1 MRKLL
6 ILFLFTGA
14 VFDFW
19 HMRRAWGQQQERTT
33 IQKTLQMAD
42 ASPLSAVASVG
53 TQRREDDLP
62 ALAASPDG
70 SLWLVWQ
77 SYADRRDEIGIRQYR
92 DGTWGN
98 LQWVPNTS
106 GDVWLPQI
114 AVDQRN
120 RPWIVWSQQQDGNWD
135 LYARYYDP
143 EDELWG
149 PMVRLTDHPMPD
161 INPRLA
167 SNTKG
172 EFALVWQGFRHK
184 DSNIY
189 LKTFHSGEWSETVQ
203 ITGRPANEWEPAVA
217 LDSGGTAWVT
227 YDSYENGNYDVYLAG
242 AKGGEVTVPEMAVAE
257 SPLFEARPTVVVDKQ
272 DRVWVAWESGGA
284 NWGKDTG
291 YNLRPGEV
299 GVGLGGERE
308 VKIRCYVGGRWQAPA
323 TPLRAAFHQSESR
336 RTHEPYIFVDSNGTL
351 WVAAKR
357 QMRVSQDASSPVR
370 TASDNKTSPLALGT
384 QWTSPYGEYWLTH
397 YNSNGWSAA
406 RPIPESW
413 GRMSTR
419 IAAVSAVDGGVWLAW
434 PTDNRRAEFA
444 RRAIRH
450 EVFAGRMSPA
460 PPPRP
465 PSLITPE
472 VERVEV
478 KAGHTNEAADLDAIR
493 SYRTSVSGRSVQI
506 VRGDLHRH
514 TDLSGDGGHDGSLQD
529 FYRYMID
536 AASMDFGA
544 STDHQGGS
552 HDYWWWYSQKMT
564 DMYHI
569 PGAYVSLFGFERSVP
584 YPGGHHN
591 VLYSNRSGRVI
602 PYFMRGGVSQYRLG
616 ASPQGDEPGV
626 TPRPVRNEEGE
637 IISNGVVAN
646 DTLLLYEEVRRMGGL
661 AIPHTSGTDQG
672 NDWRYNNPEFVPVV
686 EIFQGA
692 RTSYEYPGAPLSA
705 KSPADSPSG
714 YQPDGFVRN
723 AWDKG
728 RRLGIIASSDHFS
741 THYAYAMVYTDR
753 STREG
758 ILDAIRRRHTY
769 GATDNIL
776 LDVRMGGY
784 FMGDE
789 FRVDGPLR
797 IKVKVRGTRALEKVH
812 IIRGGKILYTRQPDT
827 QEVTFEYTDTSAPSG
842 TQYYYVRV
850 EQVDKQLAWSSPC
863 WVNH

>member
-14 VFDFW
+14 VFVFW
-19 HMRRAWGQQQERTT
+19 HTRRAWGQQQERTT

-62 ALAASPDG
+62 SLAASPDG

-149 PMVRLTDHPMPD
+149 PMLRLTDHPMPD

-189 LKTFHSGEWSETVQ
+189 LKT
-203 ITGRPANEWEPAVA
+203 
-217 LDSGGTAWVT
+217 
-227 YDSYENGNYDVYLAG
+227 
-242 AKGGEVTVPEMAVAE
+242 
-257 SPLFEARPTVVVDKQ
+257 
-272 DRVWVAWESGGA
+272 
-284 NWGKDTG
+284 
-291 YNLRPGEV
+291 
-299 GVGLGGERE
+299 
-308 VKIRCYVGGRWQAPA
+308 
-323 TPLRAAFHQSESR
+323 
-336 RTHEPYIFVDSNGTL
+336 
-351 WVAAKR
+351 
-357 QMRVSQDASSPVR
+357 SS
-370 TASDNKTSPLALGT
+370 
-384 QWTSPYGEYWLTH
+384 WTSPYGEYWLTH

-478 KAGHTNEAADLDAIR
+478 KAGHPNEAADLDAIR

-637 IISNGVVAN
+637 IISNGVVVN
-646 DTLLLYEEVRRMGGL
+646 DTLLLYDEVRRMGGL

-672 NDWRYNNPEFVPVV
+672 NDWRYNNP
-686 EIFQGA
+686 
-692 RTSYEYPGAPLSA
+692 
-705 KSPADSPSG
+705 
-714 YQPDGFVRN
+714 
-723 AWDKG
+723 
-728 RRLGIIASSDHFS
+728 
-741 THYAYAMVYTDR
+741 
-753 STREG
+753 
-758 ILDAIRRRHTY
+758 
-769 GATDNIL
+769 
-776 LDVRMGGY
+776 GGY
-784 FMGDE
+784 TLDS
-789 FRVDGPLR
+789 R
-797 IKVKVRGTRALEKVH
+797 
-812 IIRGGKILYTRQPDT
+812 
-827 QEVTFEYTDTSAPSG
+827 
-842 TQYYYVRV
+842 
-850 EQVDKQLAWSSPC
+850 SP
-863 WVNH
+863 NI